1 MKDNNNRYK
10 STIMDHITSAGN
22 MKTPWVNLD
31 PQKGL
36 IELGGRSIPENTESV
51 YRPLIEW
58 IEEYI
63 QNPSAHTEVVVNFEY
78 FNSSSAK
85 YLIRFLEYFSTL
97 KKTGYDVTIK
107 WYYDDDELLEY
118 GQDFQ
123 DVLEMQFEFHHSK
136 EYKKSI

>member
-1 MKDNNNRYK
+1 
-10 STIMDHITSAGN
+10 MDHIESAGN
-22 MKTPWVNLD
+22 MKTPWVKFD
-31 PQKGL
+31 PDKGT

-63 QNPSAHTEVVVNFEY
+63 QNPAPKTLVKVNFEY

-97 KKTGYDVTIK
+97 KKSGKDVVVN
-107 WYYDDDELLEY
+107 WYYDDDELQEY
-118 GQDFQ
+118 GEDFQ
-123 DVLEMQFEFHHSK
+123 DVLEMKFNFFTSK
-136 EYKKSI
+136 EYAKS